1 MIATDAALRARGS
14 ARARTRTSVRVRRL
28 LGRVRCARPTLGDS
42 SAPSFLFLFFR
53 FVSPLFSSSPTAT
66 RPSGGDPPT
75 RFRCHPPAAQCP
87 CLFVRVVYSPSPLSA
102 ALMARGVWWQPSDT
116 PNRKKRKNI
125 RAFCWGVSSGRRGGD
140 GAPHSAAVA
149 AGRSR
154 DAAGFRAHVFAR
166 CGWGACRRGG
176 RVVVSGGPRAPD
188 RHRRARHAVDDC
200 RGRVPPPRR
209 ARAAAYDHPTTRA
222 ASPRRAHPA
231 ACRITDVR
239 AKPAASRDR
248 PAATPAERG
257 APSPPSPHRGGP
269 RAGMMARPRLPRE
282 TRLPQLTLSPHPSI
296 HRSTAASR
304 EPDGGPARSSCGWS
318 RA

>member
-125 RAFCWGVSSGRRGGD
+125 RAFCWGVSSGRGGTALRTRRLSRRGDRATPPGF
-140 GAPHSAAVA
+140 ARTSLRVA
-149 AGRSR
+149 AGGRAGAVAGWSS
-154 DAAGFRAHVFAR
+154 AAGLAPPIGTDGRGTLSTTV
-166 CGWGACRRGG
+166 GGAC
-176 RVVVSGGPRAPD
+176 P
-188 RHRRARHAVDDC
+188 
-200 RGRVPPPRR
+200 
-209 ARAAAYDHPTTRA
+209 
-222 ASPRRAHPA
+222 
-231 ACRITDVR
+231 
-239 AKPAASRDR
+239 R
-248 PAATPAERG
+248 PAARGPRLTTTRPPAPRPRVGHTPQPVGSQTCARNPRRRAIAPPQHPPSAERR
-257 APSPPSPHRGGP
+257 PPPP
-269 RAGMMARPRLPRE
+269 P
-282 TRLPQLTLSPHPSI
+282 I
-296 HRSTAASR
+296 AAA
-304 EPDGGPARSSCGWS
+304 PARG
-318 RA
+318 

>member
-125 RAFCWGVSSGRRGGD
+125 RAFCWGVSSGRGGRRSALGGCRGGEI
-140 GAPHSAAVA
+140 ARRRRV
-149 AGRSR
+149 SR
-154 DAAGFRAHVFAR
+154 AR
-166 CGWGACRRGG
+166 LCALRLGGVPARWPGG
-176 RVVVSGGPRAPD
+176 RQ
-188 RHRRARHAVDDC
+188 RRA
-200 RGRVPPPRR
+200 
-209 ARAAAYDHPTTRA
+209 
-222 ASPRRAHPA
+222 S
-231 ACRITDVR
+231 
-239 AKPAASRDR
+239 
-248 PAATPAERG
+248 
-257 APSPPSPHRGGP
+257 
-269 RAGMMARPRLPRE
+269 RPR
-282 TRLPQLTLSPHPSI
+282 
-296 HRSTAASR
+296 
-304 EPDGGPARSSCGWS
+304 
-318 RA
+318 